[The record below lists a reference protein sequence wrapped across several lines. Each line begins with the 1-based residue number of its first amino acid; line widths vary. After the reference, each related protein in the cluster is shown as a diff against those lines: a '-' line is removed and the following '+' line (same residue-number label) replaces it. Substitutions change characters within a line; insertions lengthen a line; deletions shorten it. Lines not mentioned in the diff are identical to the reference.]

1 MHGKLQRKKEDRG
14 PILMKEKLDPDVY
27 KIAKYFSD
35 KKQQTTYASAKWLLC
50 LQTYHEEE
58 SYYFTH
64 PNYWGDH
71 VTEGK
76 ALRLLLYGLIVF
88 DKPCIIINETS
99 PGRRIINLFDENID
113 TKKFVISLN
122 SSIPQKYYNPY
133 TGWKQK
139 WINDL
144 LNTAMDLHDDEVFEK
159 ILKKLPI
166 GKYDKFLLDKINNK
180 TTQFQYKAI
189 ILRYLSSTNQ
199 NEIEL

>member
-1 MHGKLQRKKEDRG
+1 MPIKLQRKKEDRG

-27 KIAKYFSD
+27 KIAQYFSD
-35 KKQQTTYASAKWLLC
+35 KKHETTYASAKWLLC
-50 LQTYHEEE
+50 LQIYHEGE

-64 PNYWGDH
+64 PNYWDNRIA
-71 VTEGK
+71 EGK
-76 ALRLLLYGLIVF
+76 ALRLLVYGLMVF
-88 DKPCIIINETS
+88 DKPCIIINDNL
-99 PGRRIINLFDENID
+99 GRRIINVFDEDID
-113 TKKFVISLN
+113 AKKFVTEFC
-122 SSIPQKYYNPY
+122 SSIPEKNYNPY
-133 TGWKQK
+133 TGWKLK

-144 LNTAMDLHDDEVFEK
+144 LNTAMNLHDDEMFEK

-189 ILRYLSSTNQ
+189 ILHYLSSTNQ